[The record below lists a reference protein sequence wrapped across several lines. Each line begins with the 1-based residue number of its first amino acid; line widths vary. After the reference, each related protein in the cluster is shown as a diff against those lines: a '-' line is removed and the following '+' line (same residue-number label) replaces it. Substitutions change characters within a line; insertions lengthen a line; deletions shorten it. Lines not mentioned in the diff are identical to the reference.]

1 MEGFKKKKKKIILGI
16 QQIVTVVEVFFFFF
30 FFEKTGVN
38 KSSDNSSFM
47 LSNVLIIIFQVLI
60 VKKIDNFS
68 LIKLFIF
75 SKSYAS
81 LFIYLFNASLYVA
94 LENSRV
100 HIFVPLING
109 KLFSFTEGAF
119 PPLFSSHKI
128 CGDMTLPNFL
138 KSFYFLI

>member
-1 MEGFKKKKKKIILGI
+1 MEGLKKKKKKIILGI
-16 QQIVTVVEVFFFFF
+16 QQIVTVVEVFFFF

-81 LFIYLFNASLYVA
+81 FFFFFNASLYVA
-94 LENSRV
+94 LENRWV
-100 HIFVPLING
+100 HILVPLINE
-109 KLFSFTEGAF
+109 KLFSLME
-119 PPLFSSHKI
+119 
-128 CGDMTLPNFL
+128 
-138 KSFYFLI
+138 